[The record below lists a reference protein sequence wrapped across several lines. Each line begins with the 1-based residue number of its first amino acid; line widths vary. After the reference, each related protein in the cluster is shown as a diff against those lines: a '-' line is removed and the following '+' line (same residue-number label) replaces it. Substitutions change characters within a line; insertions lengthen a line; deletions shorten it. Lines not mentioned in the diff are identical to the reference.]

1 MFSSIK
7 KIHFIGIGGI
17 GMSGIAEILL
27 DQGFSVS
34 GSDKSL
40 SEVTERLQSLGAIIY
55 EGHAAKNIGDDVDA
69 LVYSSAVAQ
78 ENLEMIEARRRK
90 IPIIR
95 RAEMLAEVMRLKYG
109 IGIAGTHGKTTTTS
123 MVSLVLME
131 GALDPT
137 VIVGGKL
144 NGLGGTNARLW
155 RGDYIVVEADEFDR
169 SFLSITPT
177 IAVLTTLE
185 TDHLD
190 CYRDLEDI
198 KGAFIQFASKVPFY
212 GFIVLCLDEP
222 ALQDIMP
229 QLNRKKIITYGLNPQ
244 ADLQAVDIHPKENTS
259 AFMVVRGGKE
269 LGSVTLQI
277 PGNHNVQNALAAITV
292 GLELGVPFAK
302 VKAGIERFSGVYRRW
317 EKKGD
322 IGQIALYDDYAHHP
336 TECRATLA
344 GVKAGWRRNR
354 VVCVF
359 QPHLYSR
366 TRDFYEE
373 FGKAFLLADILIVTD
388 VYPAREEPIQ
398 GVTGELI
405 TNAAKQYG
413 HKEAH
418 FISDKKAVPALLLSM
433 VKPNDIVITMGA
445 GDIWKYGEEFLKQ
458 LTITKGR

>member
-7 KIHFIGIGGI
+7 KIHFVGIGGI

-27 DQGFSVS
+27 DQGFTVS
-34 GSDKSL
+34 GSDAAA
-40 SEVTERLQSLGAIIY
+40 SETTERLQKLGATVFQ
-55 EGHAAKNIGDDVDA
+55 GHQPEHVAPDVDA
-69 LVYSSAVAQ
+69 LVYSSAVSLDNP
-78 ENLEMIEARRRK
+78 EIVEARRRK

-123 MVSLVLME
+123 MISLVLME
-131 GALDPT
+131 GGLDPT

-144 NGLGGTNARLW
+144 SGLGGTNARL
-155 RGDYIVVEADEFDR
+155 GKGEFIVVEADEFDR

-212 GFIVLCLDEP
+212 GFVVLCLDEP
-222 ALQDIMP
+222 ALLDIMP
-229 QLNRKKIITYGLNPQ
+229 QLSKKKIITYGLNPQ
-244 ADLQAVDIHPKENTS
+244 ADVQAVEVRHRENTS
-259 AFMVVRGGKE
+259 TFTVVRGRAE
-269 LGSVTLQI
+269 LGAITLQV
-277 PGNHNVQNALAAITV
+277 PGKHNIQNALAAISV
-292 GLELGVPFAK
+292 GLELGVPFGK
-302 VKAGIERFSGVYRRW
+302 IKSGIEQFTGVYRRW
-317 EKKGD
+317 EKKGEVN
-322 IGQIALYDDYAHHP
+322 GVVVYDDYAHHP
-336 TECRATLA
+336 TECRATLE
-344 GVKAGWRRNR
+344 GVKAGWRRR

-359 QPHLYSR
+359 QPHLFTR

-373 FGKAFLLADILIVTD
+373 FAKAFLLSDVLVVTD

-405 TNAAKQYG
+405 VEAAKRFG
-413 HKEAH
+413 HKEVH
-418 FISDKKAVPALLLSM
+418 YVPEKKQIPAFLKSH
-433 VKPNDIVITMGA
+433 VQDGDIVITMGA
-445 GDIWKYGEEFLKQ
+445 GDIWKYGEEFLK
-458 LTITKGR
+458 LMKK